1 MMSKKKLSQIKAEV
15 AAMLRTLPGKSPE
28 DWLAKEI
35 EAAKNDPN
43 RDAQTLEML
52 CAALETEAKKQP
64 KAKPRRHP
72 AKR

>member
-15 AAMLRTLPGKSPE
+15 AALLQTLPGKSPE
-28 DWLAKEI
+28 AWLAKEI
-35 EAAKNDPN
+35 EDAKKDPN

-52 CAALETEAKKQP
+52 CAALERGAKKQR
-64 KAKPRRHP
+64 KAKPRRSP